1 MSNEQEIFIVALFIL
16 VVIVAVGEIFIK
28 MFKGL

>member
-1 MSNEQEIFIVALFIL
+1 MSNEEEIFIVALFIL
-16 VVIVAVGEIFIK
+16 VVIVAVGGIFIK